1 MISKTDCC
9 PADESGDESF
19 KGVVSFPP
27 TLVSKTIINNCTYN
41 PSSTSSRQCRGNL
54 KDGPQWQEVDFVNCS
69 AKSNVTNNLIKLS
82 KVKLCTDDNDVGK
95 NGCQTPVEV
104 SGNLSKLIESG
115 ENITTRQDLEY
126 IGEVLK
132 GLANSTAFSPNNTA
146 DDAKKV
152 SYRSSFSTMLS
163 PY

>member
-54 KDGPQWQEVDFVNCS
+54 KDGPKWGEVNFVNCS
-69 AKSNVTNNLIKLS
+69 AKSDVTNNLIKLS
-82 KVKLCTDDNDVGK
+82 KVKQCTDDNSKGD
-95 NGCQTPVEV
+95 GCQTAVEK
-104 SGNLSKLIESG
+104 SGNLSKLINSG
-115 ENITTRQDLEY
+115 KSITTLNDLDY

-132 GLANSTAFSPNNTA
+132 GLANSTAFSPNNTN
-146 DDAKKV
+146 DDAEKV
-152 SYRSSFSTMLS
+152 HIMNKLPFLNT
-163 PY
+163 